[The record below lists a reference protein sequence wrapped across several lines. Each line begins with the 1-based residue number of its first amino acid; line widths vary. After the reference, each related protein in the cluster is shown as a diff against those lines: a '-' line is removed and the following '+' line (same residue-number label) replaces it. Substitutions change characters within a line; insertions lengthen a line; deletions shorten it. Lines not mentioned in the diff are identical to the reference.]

1 MTDKEFKRLS
11 RSQLIEIIY
20 QFQLKQDELIA
31 ENQRLS
37 EELADKRLR
46 ITQAGNIA
54 EAALAVNNVM
64 QDAQNAAQQY
74 LDEIRAM
81 HGALE
86 TECAA
91 IRQKAM
97 EEAAEILAHARKEA
111 AAMRVR
117 PRKEAVP
124 TPQKVEQKE
133 AAPVPQKAEQ
143 EKAAPPEAVKE
154 QEPVTP
160 PRADV
165 ERQKDALLEEILVEF
180 GSLSEL

>member
-31 ENQRLS
+31 ENERLS
-37 EELADKRLR
+37 KELADKRLR
-46 ITQAGNIA
+46 IKQAGNIA

-74 LDEIRAM
+74 LDEIRVM
-81 HGALE
+81 HGELE
-86 TECAA
+86 AECAA
-91 IRQKAM
+91 IRQKAVD
-97 EEAAEILAHARKEA
+97 EAAEILARARKEA
-111 AAMRVR
+111 AVMQAR
-117 PRKEAVP
+117 PRKEAAA
-124 TPQKVEQKE
+124 TPQKAQQQK
-133 AAPVPQKAEQ
+133 
-143 EKAAPPEAVKE
+143 KAASAVSVKRKE
-154 QEPVTP
+154 TAAT

-180 GSLSEL
+180 GALSEL